1 MISFVDLPSMP
12 NVCSQSRSGTNAV
25 RARNLQPMYLAGL
38 TKTFTRPSYTGML
51 FSSAA
56 LSEILTVSPRAYF
69 CLSALAVK
77 VSFLS
82 SYSS

>member
-38 TKTFTRPSYTGML
+38 TKTFTSYTGML
-51 FSSAA
+51 FSSTA

-77 VSFLS
+77 VSLPS

>member
-1 MISFVDLPSMP
+1 ML
-12 NVCSQSRSGTNAV
+12 QSRSGTNAV

-77 VSFLS
+77 VSFPS

>member
-1 MISFVDLPSMP
+1 MLPEP
-12 NVCSQSRSGTNAV
+12 VGDECR
-25 RARNLQPMYLAGL
+25 AGL

-51 FSSAA
+51 FSSTA

-77 VSFLS
+77 VSLPS